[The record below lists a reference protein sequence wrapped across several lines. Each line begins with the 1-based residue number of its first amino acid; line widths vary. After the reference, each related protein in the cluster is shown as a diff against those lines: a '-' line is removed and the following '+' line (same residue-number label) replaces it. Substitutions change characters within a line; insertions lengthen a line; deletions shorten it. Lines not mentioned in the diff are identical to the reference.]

1 MYIFLICLLTSI
13 GLMRDIY
20 TMDHHL
26 TKVDDFREKAA
37 NIQKEMKALQG
48 SRDDATRG
56 QFVHYAV
63 NNNWVGIED

>member
-1 MYIFLICLLTSI
+1 
-13 GLMRDIY
+13 MRDIY